1 MIRFN
6 YKEKLFVQVL
16 FEQLKEIGLYVNL
29 DIQANGACIHLIDKS
44 CLPPV
49 ERNLVIVDDYGIEL
63 IMELRLYQYYDFNEK
78 TLDEIVEHAKE
89 CL

>member
-1 MIRFN
+1 MIRFD
-6 YKEKLFVQVL
+6 YKEKLFIQVL
-16 FEQLKEIGLYVNL
+16 FEQLKDAGLEVNL
-29 DIQANGACIHLIDKS
+29 DIQPNGACIHLIDKS

-63 IMELRLYQYYDFNEK
+63 ITKFRSYQYYDFNEK

-89 CL
+89 WL